1 MSSDTGTAPNPDTP
15 KLSNPKA
22 GDPKV
27 GDRNTGDPKQ
37 RDPKQG
43 DAKPGSPVIRAFSGL
58 VAGLNSVGTAWIF
71 ALMVIINVDVLSRYL
86 FNAPIQGVA
95 EIVELSI
102 VGIVFL
108 QISDAVRAGR
118 LTRSDGLFQ
127 QIVKRRPVL
136 GHSMGAV
143 FDLAGT
149 MFFIFILFGA
159 IPRLIEAY
167 ERGYFAGNEGL
178 FVVPVWPIR
187 LILVI
192 GCIVVAT
199 QFALLAWRNLQT
211 VRDLR
216 GPAA

>member
-1 MSSDTGTAPNPDTP
+1 MSAAAEAGPD
-15 KLSNPKA
+15 
-22 GDPKV
+22 
-27 GDRNTGDPKQ
+27 
-37 RDPKQG
+37 
-43 DAKPGSPVIRAFSGL
+43 PGNPVIRAFSGL

-71 ALMVIINVDVLSRYL
+71 VLMVIINVDVLSRYL

-136 GHSMGAV
+136 GHAMGAI
-143 FDLAGT
+143 FDLAGV
-149 MFFIFILFGA
+149 MFFTFILFGA
-159 IPRLIEAY
+159 VPRLVEAY
-167 ERGYFAGNEGL
+167 ERGYFVGNEGL
-178 FVVPVWPIR
+178 FVAPVWPVR

-192 GCIVVAT
+192 GCVVVAM
-199 QFALLAWRNLQT
+199 QFALLAWRNVQAIQK
-211 VRDLR
+211 LR

>member
-1 MSSDTGTAPNPDTP
+1 VSSD
-15 KLSNPKA
+15 A
-22 GDPKV
+22 GA
-27 GDRNTGDPKQ
+27 GQ
-37 RDPKQG
+37 S
-43 DAKPGSPVIRAFSGL
+43 PGNPVIKAFSGL
-58 VAGLNSVGTAWIF
+58 VAGLNSIGTGWIF
-71 ALMVIINVDVLSRYL
+71 VLMLIINVDVLSRYL

-108 QISDAVRAGR
+108 QISDAVRNGR

-143 FDLAGT
+143 FDVAGT
-149 MFFIFILFGA
+149 VFFISILFGA

-192 GCIVVAT
+192 GCIVVAM
-199 QFALLAWRNLQT
+199 QFLLLAWRNLQT
-211 VRDLR
+211 VRQLR
-216 GPAA
+216 RPAP

>member
-1 MSSDTGTAPNPDTP
+1 MSAGTE
-15 KLSNPKA
+15 A
-22 GDPKV
+22 GS
-27 GDRNTGDPKQ
+27 R
-37 RDPKQG
+37 
-43 DAKPGSPVIRAFSGL
+43 PGNSLIRAFSGL
-58 VAGLNSVGTAWIF
+58 VAGLNSVGTVWIF
-71 ALMVIINVDVLSRYL
+71 ALMLIINVDVLSRYL

-118 LTRSDGLFQ
+118 LTRSDGLFL

-192 GCIVVAT
+192 GCIVVAA
-199 QFALLAWRNLQT
+199 QFALLAWRNVQT
-211 VRDLR
+211 IQKLR
-216 GPAA
+216 RPAP

>member
-1 MSSDTGTAPNPDTP
+1 MA
-15 KLSNPKA
+15 
-22 GDPKV
+22 V
-27 GDRNTGDPKQ
+27 
-37 RDPKQG
+37 
-43 DAKPGSPVIRAFSGL
+43 RAFSAL
-58 VAGLNSVGTAWIF
+58 VAGLNSVGTTWIF
-71 ALMVIINVDVLSRYL
+71 VLMLVVNVDVLSRYL

-127 QIVKRRPVL
+127 QILKRRPVI
-136 GHSMGAV
+136 GHVMGVV
-143 FDLAGT
+143 FDLAGAV
-149 MFFIFILFGA
+149 FFILILQGA
-159 IPRLIEAY
+159 VPRLIEAY

-192 GCIVVAT
+192 GCIVVAL
-199 QFALLAWRNLQT
+199 QFALLAWRN
-211 VRDLR
+211 VRAVRQLR
-216 GPAA
+216 EQPVNSDID

>member
-1 MSSDTGTAPNPDTP
+1 MSSDAGAGPEPGNA
-15 KLSNPKA
+15 LS
-22 GDPKV
+22 
-27 GDRNTGDPKQ
+27 
-37 RDPKQG
+37 
-43 DAKPGSPVIRAFSGL
+43 RAFSGL

-71 ALMVIINVDVLSRYL
+71 ALMLIINTDVLSRYL

-95 EIVELSI
+95 EIVQLSI

-118 LTRSDGLFQ
+118 LTRSDGLFR
-127 QIVKRRPVL
+127 QIVKRRPAL
-136 GHSMGAV
+136 GHSLGAV
-143 FDLAGT
+143 FDLAGA

-192 GCIVVAT
+192 GCIVVAI
-199 QFALLAWRNLQT
+199 QFALLAWRNVQT
-211 VRDLR
+211 VRTLR
-216 GPAA
+216 GSAP